1 MVDKVMLTLLYVLV
15 FDVEMKF
22 MILRVFVE
30 SIEQVHVGAK
40 LEVQVI
46 GSSVVSISKSE
57 EGKSM
62 VR

>member
-46 GSSVVSISKSE
+46 GSSVVSILKSE